1 MLKATILAALLG
13 ISTAYSVVSR
23 NDAGSIVSG
32 NMYYS
37 LSYSWLADGGIET
50 TYNAYEDSTTGYKYE
65 GYGVEAYGWVNITI
79 TQEFFQFY
87 KQSMMLSVMPFRI
100 VPYQQEFFWTRP
112 VSSKKFT
119 IGASAFRNIMLAQVL
134 TTIYINA
141 KTCVHS
147 EVDWMRSGTFSFSYA
162 NNCAYDDTQAAMYE
176 DPYWNSTYLLNKA
189 GVNFSTMWSSWY
201 GKHTY
206 FTQTFF

>member
-1 MLKATILAALLG
+1 MLKVTLLAALLG
-13 ISTAYSVVSR
+13 LSTAHSVASL
-23 NDAGSIVSG
+23 NGAGTVISG

-37 LSYSWLADGGIET
+37 LSYNYLADMGVET
-50 TYNAYEDSTTGYKYE
+50 TYNAYEDTSVGYKYE
-65 GYGVEAYGWVNITI
+65 GYGVEAYSWINVTI

-87 KQSMMLSVMPFRI
+87 KQSMMISVIPFRI

-112 VSSKKFT
+112 VSSFKFT
-119 IGASAFRNIMLAQVL
+119 IGTRAFRNIMLAQAL

-141 KTCVHS
+141 KTCVQS
-147 EVDWMRSGTFSFSYA
+147 EVDWMRSGTTSFTYA

-189 GVNFSTMWSSWY
+189 NVNFSTMWSSWY
-201 GKHTY
+201 GKNYDYTKS
-206 FTQTFF
+206 FF